1 MSLIRIN
8 DEIFFDFYLT
18 ECPRDRTLF
27 KDCMFSDWKEI
38 IEEFSQFKNSNKF
51 ITGRAGNRKLDLIFL
66 NDILIKVNN
75 QIVERLLETEKGM
88 DFLQLKKHVPQKMLT
103 FCCIGCQIPIH
114 DYRSKK
120 LSQNKARIMCEAIYN
135 CFLKNSNVSN
145 SDLQDFEQQIS
156 KREKKKEYSK
166 RSQKQDTGLNLFSML
181 EEDTLDHSKT
191 AIELEF
197 KLDNEIKSTIE
208 SPLLLSR
215 DKLRK
220 LSFFDIENYFLEGD
234 EELTDALRKV
244 CTNEE
249 VKNKR
254 CITCDET
261 HEFYSLASRK
271 LIHLFIYKNELFD
284 SINLTSDCLLEERID
299 VTELRRRLE
308 LLLRQ
313 EVGKWELTQEEKN
326 KFVLCTV
333 CHLIRH
339 FRLLGQL
346 DQLDGI
352 QSLFKFK
359 GEIFNLS
366 EVEMQSDRTQ
376 VMNELQLDA
385 PQVIGEAQPDDV
397 VVTQLPRQEKITGFK
412 GLNDTK
418 LAELKTQLEM
428 IAKRLDMASLTPN
441 EIIEYKRKAKK
452 LLNTKEVEETFEPD
466 YSWIDVFLANSH
478 DKEIQP
484 FLAKEALIR
493 LEKEMNKEVN
503 DNLEVTNE
511 IIPNKDLTAYHT
523 KCLECTKTIKITDCL
538 DKTAIVDKAI
548 KKGKIA
554 ISKLWYDREDLRPC
568 IANEILRK

>member
-215 DKLRK
+215 D
-220 LSFFDIENYFLEGD
+220 
-234 EELTDALRKV
+234 
-244 CTNEE
+244 
-249 VKNKR
+249 
-254 CITCDET
+254 
-261 HEFYSLASRK
+261 
-271 LIHLFIYKNELFD
+271 
-284 SINLTSDCLLEERID
+284 
-299 VTELRRRLE
+299 
-308 LLLRQ
+308 
-313 EVGKWELTQEEKN
+313 
-326 KFVLCTV
+326 
-333 CHLIRH
+333 
-339 FRLLGQL
+339 
-346 DQLDGI
+346 
-352 QSLFKFK
+352 
-359 GEIFNLS
+359 
-366 EVEMQSDRTQ
+366 
-376 VMNELQLDA
+376 
-385 PQVIGEAQPDDV
+385 
-397 VVTQLPRQEKITGFK
+397 
-412 GLNDTK
+412 
-418 LAELKTQLEM
+418 
-428 IAKRLDMASLTPN
+428 
-441 EIIEYKRKAKK
+441 
-452 LLNTKEVEETFEPD
+452 
-466 YSWIDVFLANSH
+466 
-478 DKEIQP
+478 
-484 FLAKEALIR
+484 
-493 LEKEMNKEVN
+493 
-503 DNLEVTNE
+503 
-511 IIPNKDLTAYHT
+511 
-523 KCLECTKTIKITDCL
+523 
-538 DKTAIVDKAI
+538 
-548 KKGKIA
+548 
-554 ISKLWYDREDLRPC
+554 
-568 IANEILRK
+568 